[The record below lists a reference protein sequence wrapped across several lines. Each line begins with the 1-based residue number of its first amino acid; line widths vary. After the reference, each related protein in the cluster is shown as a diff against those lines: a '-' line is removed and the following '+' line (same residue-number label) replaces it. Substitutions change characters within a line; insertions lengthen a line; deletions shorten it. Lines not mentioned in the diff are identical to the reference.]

1 MQISQVKQD
10 IDEWIINF
18 LAIPNEKLD
27 GWSPCPYAHAAINKK
42 SYNTSIGY
50 NLENDLDEI
59 STHRLK
65 PDEVVIIVYSKH
77 QYPNPDAFFESIKE
91 INDFLLTDRD
101 LIALGDHP
109 SAIEEVNGVNFN
121 QGKYALVLVQNLN
134 DLNSKSKKVAKAGF
148 YNNWPEDY
156 LADIFLHR
164 EDPRAS
170 VK

>member
-18 LAIPNEKLD
+18 LAVPNEKLN
-27 GWSPCPYAHAAINKK
+27 GWSPCPYAHAAINKQ
-42 SYNTSIGY
+42 SYKTFIGY
-50 NLENDLDEI
+50 DLETDLNDI
-59 STHRLK
+59 STHCLK
-65 PDEVVIIVYSKH
+65 PDEVVIIAYSKN
-77 QYPNPDAFFESIKE
+77 QYSNPDAFFESIKE
-91 INDFLLTDRD
+91 INDFLLTNRN

-109 SAIEEVNGVNFN
+109 NTVEEVNGVNFN

-148 YNNWPEDY
+148 YNNWPENY
-156 LADIFLHR
+156 LTDIFLHR

-170 VK
+170 AK

>member
-18 LAIPNEKLD
+18 LAIPNEKLN

-42 SYNTSIGY
+42 SYNTFIGY
-50 NLENDLDEI
+50 NLETDLDQI
-59 STHRLK
+59 ATYCLK
-65 PDEVVIIVYSKH
+65 PDEVVVIAYSKN
-77 QYPNPDAFFESIKE
+77 QYSNPDAFFESIKE
-91 INDFLLTDRD
+91 INDSSLTDKD

-109 SAIEEVNGVNFN
+109 DTIEEVNGVNFN

-134 DLNSKSKKVAKAGF
+134 DLNNKSKKVAKAGF
-148 YNNWPEDY
+148 YINWPEEY